1 MKELAKQL
9 YQLRD
14 AYEEKDR
21 ILRRKEILFA
31 EDIEVIDFD
40 DYDDDVDCLEK
51 IDDDDCLERI
61 DEEEIKNKYRKELDY
76 PTEPE
81 EPSVKFPDKVYS
93 MREPFFLPKGAK
105 ESPKIIKFRKFKREC
120 IHANKNHFRSYI
132 GFKLNTIRVI
142 LWMFFGPMAVNTVV
156 AIIAMIIGIDFN
168 LDNVSVKFLLI
179 YWVCLL
185 ALPFA
190 IKAIVA
196 LIKAMRESHK
206 KRGLIPRYYSEYK
219 SYVND
224 YHNRYIPQHAQ
235 YEIDYDVALTKL
247 NKKKFDYNLEKEKY
261 DAEVAALEVIV
272 EEKTKAEIARIVTE
286 NEKVIE
292 AAIEKIKAENKK
304 IMNENDKLDR
314 LAEETYNKMIVGNPL
329 AKDFPEKY
337 VRAIGQLAELIED
350 CRANTLADAIN
361 LYEEIKFRNDK
372 IEEERERTRYEKERL
387 EIAREALEA
396 DEEERRY
403 REMADEEERRYRER
417 AADEARRDRE
427 RAADE
432 ARRDRERAENERKY
446 EAEREK
452 ENARMQ
458 CMSCRY
464 YSNCYK
470 KNSITHDCA
479 SYMPR

>member
-1 MKELAKQL
+1 M
-9 YQLRD
+9 D
-14 AYEEKDR
+14 
-21 ILRRKEILFA
+21 
-31 EDIEVIDFD
+31 
-40 DYDDDVDCLEK
+40 
-51 IDDDDCLERI
+51 
-61 DEEEIKNKYRKELDY
+61 
-76 PTEPE
+76 
-81 EPSVKFPDKVYS
+81 
-93 MREPFFLPKGAK
+93 
-105 ESPKIIKFRKFKREC
+105 
-120 IHANKNHFRSYI
+120 
-132 GFKLNTIRVI
+132 
-142 LWMFFGPMAVNTVV
+142 
-156 AIIAMIIGIDFN
+156 
-168 LDNVSVKFLLI
+168 
-179 YWVCLL
+179 
-185 ALPFA
+185 
-190 IKAIVA
+190 
-196 LIKAMRESHK
+196 
-206 KRGLIPRYYSEYK
+206 
-219 SYVND
+219 
-224 YHNRYIPQHAQ
+224 
-235 YEIDYDVALTKL
+235 
-247 NKKKFDYNLEKEKY
+247 
-261 DAEVAALEVIV
+261 
-272 EEKTKAEIARIVTE
+272 
-286 NEKVIE
+286 
-292 AAIEKIKAENKK
+292 
-304 IMNENDKLDR
+304 ENDKLDR

-403 REMADEEERRYRER
+403 RERV
-417 AADEARRDRE
+417 ADEARRDRE